1 MSRIFN
7 KTSRMVLR
15 INVELVQQMSD
26 SRFRRISTFLLPNFQ
41 AAESAIPTLDE
52 FTASMHWAT
61 YRASKPYILQWN
73 VFLVTLIDPSLALR
87 RHGSWRRD
95 LNVEL
100 INPFTR
106 NIAHSWSK
114 IFESDLFA
122 SFRTSTVD
130 VINALI
136 NEVKETAAPGLK
148 DRAKLQGEACIE
160 EACAALT
167 KAVELVKDAMNRE
180 QKEISRIMAPHVQAQ
195 LVEGYDRAMEER
207 GVGSV
212 ARQKVNLSD

>member
-73 VFLVTLIDPSLALR
+73 VLLVTLIDPSLALR